1 MGTNAR
7 SRTGR
12 ISKGGAGVQRAPTR
26 SARRHISRSTSAT
39 SRTAR
44 ARTSRPAATRA
55 SWSSRRFSSSSTTTR
70 SGRRATMAAT
80 SGFLVPPT
88 WRRPGCSQNR
98 VQATGTRSQATSVS
112 VTDGTRLTTL
122 TARWSRR
129 LRPALG
135 RARGP
140 DVVVRAQ
147 VKGAAVDNNKVK
159 ALMAR
164 ARREV
169 DDGLLPSCQL
179 ALARHGEIV
188 AAATFGEASDDSR
201 YLAWSV
207 AKGVTASAAWAL
219 FSEGRLDPE
228 APVASYL
235 PGFGD
240 NGKEAVTV
248 EHLLLHT
255 AGFPLAP
262 LAPDEWGSS
271 QSRRR
276 AFLHHRVLDRLG
288 LTRLR
293 LGEDPDRQSDVVDM
307 VLAGEPA
314 APGEHVAAGLPAPP
328 DGDLSMDPF
337 ALALNDPGARAIGIP
352 AGGLIGTASD
362 IALYYQALLRPPDEV
377 WDPAVIADA
386 TSVIRNRLA
395 DPSRDGIPA
404 NRTRGLVVAGD
415 DGYGWLRMWFGRSVS
430 PRTFGH
436 DGAYGQVAWADP
448 VSGLS
453 FSYVTNGLDRNT
465 ARHSVRAI
473 ELSTLAGACA

>member
-1 MGTNAR
+1 M
-7 SRTGR
+7 
-12 ISKGGAGVQRAPTR
+12 
-26 SARRHISRSTSAT
+26 
-39 SRTAR
+39 
-44 ARTSRPAATRA
+44 
-55 SWSSRRFSSSSTTTR
+55 
-70 SGRRATMAAT
+70 
-80 SGFLVPPT
+80 
-88 WRRPGCSQNR
+88 
-98 VQATGTRSQATSVS
+98 
-112 VTDGTRLTTL
+112 TDGTRLTTL

-271 QSRRR
+271 QSRRRAFSRWRLEWPAGTRYAYHPVSSYWVVAELIETLGGEDYR